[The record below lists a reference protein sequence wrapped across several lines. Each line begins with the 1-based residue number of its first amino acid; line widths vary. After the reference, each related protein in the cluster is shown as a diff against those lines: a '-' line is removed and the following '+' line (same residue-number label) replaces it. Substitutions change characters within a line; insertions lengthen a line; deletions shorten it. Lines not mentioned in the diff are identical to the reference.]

1 MAWFPELERVQS
13 SENTGACELP
23 WLPWVNTAWP
33 VSRILHR
40 NDGQTW
46 QTPLSPK
53 FAWQSD
59 LPEDGVWEVPL
70 ALTMLT

>member
-1 MAWFPELERVQS
+1 MAWFPELERVLS

-33 VSRILHR
+33 VSRILPCD
-40 NDGQTW
+40 DGQVW
-46 QTPLSPK
+46 QSPSPK

-59 LPEDGVWEVPL
+59 LPEGGFWEVPL
-70 ALTMLT
+70 VLRMLT